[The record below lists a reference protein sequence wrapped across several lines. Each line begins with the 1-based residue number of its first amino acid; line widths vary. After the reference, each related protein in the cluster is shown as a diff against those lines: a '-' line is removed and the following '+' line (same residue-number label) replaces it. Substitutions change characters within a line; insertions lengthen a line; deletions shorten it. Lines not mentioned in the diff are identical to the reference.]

1 MEDFD
6 EVEREIAAA
15 ASTEMLEAIRIRVLG
30 RRGTLTLAMRE
41 LGGLDPEERRRSGA
55 ALNIAKDRINGALA
69 EATARVG
76 RLALET
82 QLAGE
87 RADVTLPVA
96 FAGAGRVHP
105 ISQT

>member
-6 EVEREIAAA
+6 EVVTEIAAA
-15 ASTEMLEAIRIRVLG
+15 ASAEALEAIRIKVLG

-55 ALNIAKDRINGALA
+55 ALNIAKDRINDALA

-76 RLALET
+76 RA
-82 QLAGE
+82 
-87 RADVTLPVA
+87 
-96 FAGAGRVHP
+96 
-105 ISQT
+105 